1 MYEDLGG
8 MHLALSLIFIYHFY
22 LYFITL
28 LSHRLNSLAV
38 CVTSWIC
45 GPQLPK
51 RVRNSCSGID
61 RCVLVNC
68 CYRRFKS
75 PSFEKKCHLLGDG
88 KMFPVQRLRSPRPAL
103 SFRHSF
109 LSKYF
114 RLPPHKDYFFVPI
127 NSPYVYSCSLCNIRS
142 QKSAFRLPK
151 LVPHNDQLIINWQ
164 TISQNTEHNLWR
176 W

>member
-1 MYEDLGG
+1 MYEDLDG

-61 RCVLVNC
+61 RCVLLNC
-68 CYRRFKS
+68 CYRKFKS
-75 PSFEKKCHLLGDG
+75 PSVEKYVIILWVMVRC
-88 KMFPVQRLRSPRPAL
+88 
-103 SFRHSF
+103 F
-109 LSKYF
+109 LSRGYDPVHTF
-114 RLPPHKDYFFVPI
+114 ILV
-127 NSPYVYSCSLCNIRS
+127 LCNVRG
-142 QKSAFRLPK
+142 QKSEFRRPK
-151 LVPHNDQLIINWQ
+151 LVPHKEQLIIIWH
-164 TISQNTEHNLWR
+164 TMPQNTKHNLWR
-176 W
+176 WYTGFVSFLFNRS

>member
-1 MYEDLGG
+1 

-68 CYRRFKS
+68 CYRRFKL

-88 KMFPVQRLRSPRPAL
+88 KMFPLFPRGYDPPDQPFPFAIPF
-103 SFRHSF
+103 FRNILGYLHTKTTF
-109 LSKYF
+109 LSRKTVHTF
-114 RLPPHKDYFFVPI
+114 I
-127 NSPYVYSCSLCNIRS
+127 
-142 QKSAFRLPK
+142 
-151 LVPHNDQLIINWQ
+151 LVLSVTFAVKKVH
-164 TISQNTEHNLWR
+164 SVCQN
-176 W
+176 